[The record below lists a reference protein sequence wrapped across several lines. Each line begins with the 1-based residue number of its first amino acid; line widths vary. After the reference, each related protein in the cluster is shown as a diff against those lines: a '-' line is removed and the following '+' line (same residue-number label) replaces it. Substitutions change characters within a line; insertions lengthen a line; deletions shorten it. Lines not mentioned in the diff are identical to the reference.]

1 MTETNHAWAR
11 RVRLTA
17 LVLAGFLVV
26 FLVPPSTASAATV
39 PVSVTAT
46 RTSLTLGESVRFTG
60 VVEPARAG
68 RPVALQAFTS
78 GAWRNIAASTLN
90 SRSQYTFTVK
100 PSAQPAVRYRVRAPT
115 TPALASAV
123 QSVQVFPRARLDWSF
138 TSSTMVEGQPPPIT
152 WRTSRLP
159 NGYRVVLQRRALKAA
174 TWTTVMTLGR
184 SGTTR
189 IPASPAGRQWYR
201 AVIVSPTRAYVAT
214 TTHILN
220 VSPLPASCRQDVVAS
235 SVCRFVVAVQTDDPS
250 RLSSDERKVATQAKS
265 LPGRP
270 WTPGK
275 CELVGD
281 VTVRCDVRFKG
292 VGAGSAPLVAQFLLQ
307 PTNGDYRDGVIVLP
321 PGVAL
326 RYAVIDYLGL
336 KGSLS
341 R

>member
-11 RVRLTA
+11 PVRLTA
-17 LVLAGFLVV
+17 LVLAGFFVAYL
-26 FLVPPSTASAATV
+26 LPPATASAATV

-60 VVEPARAG
+60 VVDPARAG

-100 PSAQPAVRYRVRAPT
+100 PGAQPAVRYRVRAAT

-123 QSVQVFPRARLDWSF
+123 QSVQVFPRVRLDWSF
-138 TSSTMVEGQPPPIT
+138 TSSTMVEGQPPTIT

-159 NGYRVVLQRRALKAA
+159 TGYRVVLQRRALNAA
-174 TWTTVMTLGR
+174 TWTPVTTLTG
-184 SGTTR
+184 SGKAR
-189 IPASPAGRQWYR
+189 VPASTPGRQWYR
-201 AVIVSPTRAYVAT
+201 VLIVAPTRALVASS
-214 TTHILN
+214 THILN
-220 VSPLPASCRQDVVAS
+220 VSPLPAGCRQDVVAS
-235 SVCRFVVAVQTDDPS
+235 TVCRFVVAVQTSDPS
-250 RLSSDERKVATQAKS
+250 RLTKAERKVAIKAKS
-265 LPGRP
+265 LPRRP

-281 VTVRCDVRFKG
+281 VTVRCDVRFTRVG
-292 VGAGSAPLVAQFLLQ
+292 VRAQPVVAGLLLQ
-307 PTNGDYRDGVIVLP
+307 PTNGVYRDGVIVLP

-326 RYAVIDYLGL
+326 KYGVIDYLGVAP
-336 KGSLS
+336 
-341 R
+341 